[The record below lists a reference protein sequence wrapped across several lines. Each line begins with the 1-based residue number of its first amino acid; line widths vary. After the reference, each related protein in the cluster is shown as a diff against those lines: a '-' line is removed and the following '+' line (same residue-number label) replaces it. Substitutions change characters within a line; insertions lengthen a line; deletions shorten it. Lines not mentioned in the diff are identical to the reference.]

1 MNKHRGADNM
11 TGELTNAQLQFLKR
25 FDDLPDNCVIKDPF
39 AALVLSTSVW
49 TLRRSNP
56 VPKIQISER
65 CYGRRVGDIRR
76 KMRGELTPTAA

>member
-1 MNKHRGADNM
+1 M
-11 TGELTNAQLQFLKR
+11 TGDLTDTQLQFLKR
-25 FDDLPDNCVIKDPF
+25 FDDLPDNCVIKDPL

-56 VPKIQISER
+56 IPKIQISER

-76 KMRGELTPTAA
+76 KLRGELAAPAA